1 MVNWFKDISEAR
13 QFVTNT
19 LKTEQV
25 YANKLRGG
33 ANSQQDKP
41 NTTHC
46 LLRKDRPRKS
56 DQEQTWEKWSSC
68 NTNNLRANK
77 CEQAKTD
84 SHVQVGAFQL
94 LVYQMVWRKGF

>member
-56 DQEQTWEKWSSC
+56 DQEQT
-68 NTNNLRANK
+68 
-77 CEQAKTD
+77 
-84 SHVQVGAFQL
+84 
-94 LVYQMVWRKGF
+94 